1 MLIDDAY
8 RLPFCDEGIDA
19 FLRALRIDGFR
30 FYPGWLV
37 GWLFA
42 IDRQAGFVLWEAHL
56 RETAAGQE
64 DHAPCRRGESQT
76 P

>member
-42 IDRQAGFVLWEAHL
+42 IDRQVGFVL
-56 RETAAGQE
+56 
-64 DHAPCRRGESQT
+64 
-76 P
+76 